1 MEEGGHMR
9 REWLQGAGDTLPFAM
24 SAFAYAIGFG
34 VLARGAGLTIAETS
48 LMSALVFAG
57 ASQFAAL
64 PLLAA
69 AATPLTIVAT
79 TAAINLRHL
88 LMGASLT
95 RVLRE
100 VSRPLLA
107 AVAFGLSDETYALV
121 MSRAQRQRLFPAYV
135 LGSFCAIY
143 VGWNAGTALGAA
155 LGALVGPP
163 ERYGLDFAVTAVFIA
178 LLTFF
183 LESRP
188 AWTVLG
194 AAAAISIGGV
204 LLLPGNS
211 HLIAAGI
218 GGSVV
223 GAALERG

>member
-1 MEEGGHMR
+1 MSATR
-9 REWLQGAGDTLPFAM
+9 REWLEGTRDTLPFAV

-34 VLARGAGLTIAETS
+34 ALARTAGLTIAETS

-69 AATPLTIVAT
+69 AAAPATIIAT

-95 RVLRE
+95 RVLQGL
-100 VSRPLLA
+100 SRPLLA

-121 MSRAQRQRLFPAYV
+121 MSRAQRQRLFAGYV
-135 LGSFCAIY
+135 LGSFLAIY
-143 VGWNAGTALGAA
+143 VGWNGGTALGAA
-155 LGALVGPP
+155 LGALIGPP

-183 LESRP
+183 LEGRP
-188 AWTVLG
+188 GWAVLG
-194 AAAAISIGGV
+194 VAAAISIVGM

-211 HLIAAGI
+211 HLIAAGL
-218 GGSVV
+218 GGSLV
-223 GAALERG
+223 GAALERR

>member
-1 MEEGGHMR
+1 MSGVR
-9 REWLQGAGDTLPFAM
+9 TRQEWLHGARDSLPFGL
-24 SAFAYAIGFG
+24 SAFTLAIGFG
-34 VLARGAGLTIAETS
+34 VLARTAGLSVPETS

-69 AATPLTIVAT
+69 AAAPATIIAT

-95 RVLRE
+95 RVLRG
-100 VSRPLLA
+100 VSKPLLA
-107 AVAFGLSDETYALV
+107 AVAFGLSDETYVLV
-121 MSRAQRQRLFPAYV
+121 MGRARRQALTPTYV
-135 LGSFCAIY
+135 LGSFLAIY
-143 VGWNAGTALGAA
+143 IGWNAGTALGAG
-155 LGALVGPP
+155 LGALIGPP

-183 LESRP
+183 LEGRP
-188 AWTVLG
+188 GWGVLG

-204 LLLPGNS
+204 LFLPGNG
-211 HLIAAGI
+211 HLIAAGL
-218 GGSVV
+218 GGSLV

>member
-1 MEEGGHMR
+1 MKEAEHGR
-9 REWLQGAGDTLPFAM
+9 REWLEGARDTLPFAA
-24 SAFAYAIGFG
+24 SAFALAIGFG
-34 VLARGAGLTIAETS
+34 VLARTAALTVAESS

-57 ASQFAAL
+57 SAQFAAL
-64 PLLAA
+64 PLLSAW
-69 AATPLTIVAT
+69 ATPATIIAT

-95 RVLRE
+95 RVLQGVPR
-100 VSRPLLA
+100 RFLA
-107 AVAFGLSDETYALV
+107 AVAFGLTDETYALV
-121 MSRAQRQRLFPAYV
+121 MSRAQHRRLFPAYV
-135 LGSFCAIY
+135 FGSFCAMY

-155 LGALVGPP
+155 LGALIGPP

-183 LESRP
+183 LEGRP

-204 LLLPGNS
+204 LLLPSNS
-211 HLIAAGI
+211 HLIAAGL
-218 GGSVV
+218 GGSLV
-223 GAALERG
+223 GAALERR

>member
-1 MEEGGHMR
+1 MGGGGESR
-9 REWLQGAGDTLPFAM
+9 REWLHGARDSLPLAL

-34 VLARGAGLTIAETS
+34 VLARAAGLTVPETS

-64 PLLAA
+64 PLLSAA
-69 AATPLTIVAT
+69 AAPATIIAT

-88 LMGASLT
+88 LMGVSLT
-95 RVLRE
+95 RALRG

-121 MSRAQRQRLFPAYV
+121 MGRAQRQPLSPAYI
-135 LGSFCAIY
+135 LGSFLALY
-143 VGWNAGTALGAA
+143 VGWNAGTVLGAG
-155 LGALVGPP
+155 LGALIGPP

-183 LESRP
+183 IESRP
-188 AWTVLG
+188 GWTVLG
-194 AAAAISIGGV
+194 VAAAISIGGV
-204 LLLPGNS
+204 LLLPGNT
-211 HLIAAGI
+211 HLIAAGV

>member
-1 MEEGGHMR
+1 MSATR
-9 REWLQGAGDTLPFAM
+9 REWLEGARDTLPFAT
-24 SAFAYAIGFG
+24 SAFAYGIGFG
-34 VLARGAGLTIAETS
+34 VLARTAGLTVAETS

-69 AATPLTIVAT
+69 AAGPATIIAT
-79 TAAINLRHL
+79 TAAINLRHV

-95 RVLRE
+95 RALRG

-121 MSRAQRQRLFPAYV
+121 MSRAQRQRLFAGYV
-135 LGSFCAIY
+135 LGSFLAIY
-143 VGWNAGTALGAA
+143 VGWNGGTALGAA
-155 LGALVGPP
+155 LGALIGPP

-183 LESRP
+183 LEGR
-188 AWTVLG
+188 AGWTVLG
-194 AAAAISIGGV
+194 AAAAISIAGM

-211 HLIAAGI
+211 HLIAAGL
-218 GGSVV
+218 GGSLV

>member
-1 MEEGGHMR
+1 MSGAR
-9 REWLQGAGDTLPFAM
+9 REWLEGARDTLPFAV

-34 VLARGAGLTIAETS
+34 VLARTAGLTVGETS

-69 AATPLTIVAT
+69 TATPATIIAT
-79 TAAINLRHL
+79 TAAVNLRHL

-95 RVLRE
+95 RVLRG

-107 AVAFGLSDETYALV
+107 AVAFGLSDETYVLV
-121 MSRAQRQRLFPAYV
+121 MSRAQRQRLFASYV
-135 LGSFCAIY
+135 LGSFLAIY

-155 LGALVGPP
+155 LGALIGPP

-183 LESRP
+183 LEGRP
-188 AWTVLG
+188 GWTVLG
-194 AAAAISIGGV
+194 AAAAISTAGI

-211 HLIAAGI
+211 HLIAAGV
-218 GGSVV
+218 GGSLV

>member
-1 MEEGGHMR
+1 MGGEGDSR
-9 REWLQGAGDTLPFAM
+9 REWLHGARDSLPLAL

-34 VLARGAGLTIAETS
+34 VLARTAGLTVPETS

-64 PLLAA
+64 PLLSAA
-69 AATPLTIVAT
+69 AAPATIIAT

-88 LMGASLT
+88 LMGVSLT
-95 RVLRE
+95 RALRG

-121 MSRAQRQRLFPAYV
+121 IGRAQRQPLSPAYI
-135 LGSFCAIY
+135 LGSFLALY
-143 VGWNAGTALGAA
+143 VGWNAGTVLGAG
-155 LGALVGPP
+155 LGALIGPP

-183 LESRP
+183 IEGRP
-188 AWTVLG
+188 GWTVLG

-204 LLLPGNS
+204 LLLPGNG
-211 HLIAAGI
+211 HLIAAGL
-218 GGSVV
+218 GGSLV
-223 GAALERG
+223 GAALEKG

>member
-1 MEEGGHMR
+1 MKEAMR
-9 REWLQGAGDTLPFAM
+9 REWLEGARDTLPFAV
-24 SAFAYAIGFG
+24 SAFALAIGFG
-34 VLARGAGLTIAETS
+34 VLARTAALTVAEIS

-57 ASQFAAL
+57 AAQFAAL
-64 PLLAA
+64 PLLSVW
-69 AATPLTIVAT
+69 ATPATIIAT

-95 RVLRE
+95 RVLQGVPR
-100 VSRPLLA
+100 RLLA
-107 AVAFGLSDETYALV
+107 TVAFGLTDETYALV
-121 MSRAQRQRLFPAYV
+121 MSRAQRRRLFPAYV
-135 LGSFCAIY
+135 LGSFCAMY

-155 LGALVGPP
+155 LGTLIGPP

-183 LESRP
+183 LEGRP

-204 LLLPGNS
+204 LLLPSNS
-211 HLIAAGI
+211 HLIAAGL
-218 GGSVV
+218 GGSLV
-223 GAALERG
+223 GAALERR